1 MTAHGPTTGPTS
13 ATPDA
18 PGPAGTR
25 PAVLLVDD
33 EEAITGALAPFLER
47 SGFEV
52 RVARDGQEA
61 LDTLDGWHADVV
73 VSDVMMP
80 RLDGRELV
88 RRLRTRDDWTPV
100 VLLTQ
105 VGESFERSAALDEGA
120 DDYLNK
126 PFNPQELASRI
137 RAVLRRSVGGEKPL
151 SAADRLVSGDL
162 LVDRT
167 ARRVF
172 LAGTEVVLTPR
183 ASLLLDYLM
192 THPRELHT
200 RERLL
205 QALWGFDLVPSTRAV
220 DHRVAEIRRVLHDDA
235 GAPRFV
241 ETVPNLGYRFC
252 GQVRRA

>member
-1 MTAHGPTTGPTS
+1 MT
-13 ATPDA
+13 D
-18 PGPAGTR
+18 R
-25 PAVLLVDD
+25 PKVLLVDD
-33 EEAITGALAPFLER
+33 EEAITSSLAPFLER

-52 RVARDGQEA
+52 RTAPDGQAA
-61 LDTLDGWHADVV
+61 LTVLDSWPPDVV

-137 RAVLRRSVGGEKPL
+137 RAVLRRAVVGQRPL
-151 SAADRLVSGDL
+151 SASDRLECGPLV
-162 LVDRT
+162 VDRV

-172 LAGTEVVLTPR
+172 LDGREVVLTPK

-192 THPRELHT
+192 SHPGELHT
-200 RERLL
+200 RERVL

-220 DHRVAEIRRVLHDDA
+220 DHRVAEIRRVLADDA
-235 GAPRFV
+235 GSPRFV
-241 ETVPNLGYRFC
+241 ETVPNMGYRFC

>member
-1 MTAHGPTTGPTS
+1 MTGRPT
-13 ATPDA
+13 
-18 PGPAGTR
+18 
-25 PAVLLVDD
+25 VLLVDD
-33 EEAITGALAPFLER
+33 EEAITAALAPFLER

-52 RVARDGQEA
+52 RVAEDGQAA
-61 LDTLDGWHADVV
+61 LETLDVWHADVV

-80 RLDGRELV
+80 RVDGRELV

-126 PFNPQELASRI
+126 PFNPQELAARI
-137 RAVLRRSVGGEKPL
+137 RAVLRRRTPGGEKPL
-151 SAADRLVSGDL
+151 STAERLVSGDL
-162 LVDRT
+162 VVDRS

-172 LAGTEVVLTPR
+172 LAGSEVVLTPR
-183 ASLLLDYLM
+183 ASVLLDYLM
-192 THPRELHT
+192 AHPGELHT
-200 RERLL
+200 RDRLL

-220 DHRVAEIRRVLHDDA
+220 DHRVAEIRRVLRDDA

-252 GQVRRA
+252 GQVRRG

>member
-1 MTAHGPTTGPTS
+1 MTGRPDLAAGAAGAAAIRPT
-13 ATPDA
+13 
-18 PGPAGTR
+18 
-25 PAVLLVDD
+25 VLLVDD
-33 EEAITGALAPFLER
+33 EEAITAALAPFLER

-52 RVARDGQEA
+52 RVAEDGQVA
-61 LDTLDGWHADVV
+61 LETLDVWHADVV

-80 RLDGRELV
+80 RVDGRELV

-137 RAVLRRSVGGEKPL
+137 RAVLRRRTPGGEKPL
-151 SAADRLVSGDL
+151 SAAERLVSGDL
-162 LVDRT
+162 VIDRS

-172 LAGTEVVLTPR
+172 LGGSEVVLTPR

-192 THPRELHT
+192 THPGELHT
-200 RERLL
+200 RDRLL

-220 DHRVAEIRRVLHDDA
+220 DHRVAEIRRVLRDDA
-235 GAPRFV
+235 GAPLYV

-252 GQVRRA
+252 GQVRRG

>member
-1 MTAHGPTTGPTS
+1 MTDHPK
-13 ATPDA
+13 
-18 PGPAGTR
+18 
-25 PAVLLVDD
+25 VLLVDD
-33 EEAITGALAPFLER
+33 EEAITSALAPFLER
-47 SGFEV
+47 SGFDVRTAEDGEAALEV
-52 RVARDGQEA
+52 LA
-61 LDTLDGWHADVV
+61 TWPADVV

-137 RAVLRRSVGGEKPL
+137 RAVLRRSVVGERPL
-151 SAADRLVSGDL
+151 SAADRLECGSLV
-162 LVDRT
+162 VDRV

-172 LAGTEVVLTPR
+172 LDGAEVVLTPK

-192 THPRELHT
+192 SHPGELHT
-200 RERLL
+200 RERVL

-220 DHRVAEIRRVLHDDA
+220 DHRVAEIRRVLRDDA
-235 GAPRFV
+235 GSPRYV
-241 ETVPNLGYRFC
+241 ETVPNMGYRFC
-252 GQVRRA
+252 GQVRRG